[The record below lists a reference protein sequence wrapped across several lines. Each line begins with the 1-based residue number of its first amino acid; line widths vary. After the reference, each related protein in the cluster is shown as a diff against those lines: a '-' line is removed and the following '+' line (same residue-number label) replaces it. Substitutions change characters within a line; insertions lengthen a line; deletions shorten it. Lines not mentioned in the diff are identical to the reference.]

1 MVLYFY
7 KKVNT
12 MNFSDYQQ
20 TFDHILSGELTSA
33 PYDDLHFIE
42 YVKLNHSRQNRWVK
56 KGVLLD
62 EAVDAI
68 NNIQSKQT
76 WVLITEPWC
85 GDASHTVP
93 FIVKLAELNPLIALD
108 IQLRDSEN
116 SEIDSYL
123 TNGGKAIPKL
133 VIRDNTGKDI
143 LIWGPRPIE
152 TQALFH
158 KLKEQNRTFEEQ
170 KIGLQQWYNEN
181 QGAAVQ
187 KEIAH
192 AVKQLS

>member
-1 MVLYFY
+1 
-7 KKVNT
+7 
-12 MNFSDYQQ
+12 MNFSEYQQ
-20 TFDHILSGELTSA
+20 TFDRILSGELTSA
-33 PYDDLHFIE
+33 PYDDSHFIE
-42 YVKLNHSRQNRWVK
+42 YTKLNHSRQNRWVK
-56 KGVLLD
+56 KGVLIN
-62 EAVDAI
+62 EAVEAI
-68 NNIQSKQT
+68 NNIQFKQT

-85 GDASHTVP
+85 GDAAHNVP

-108 IQLRDSEN
+108 IQLRDSEG

-133 VIRDNTGKDI
+133 IIRDENNQD
-143 LIWGPRPIE
+143 LHVWGPRPAE
-152 TQALFH
+152 AQALFH
-158 KLKEQNRTFEEQ
+158 KLKEQNLTLEEQ

-181 QGAAVQ
+181 QGEAVQ